1 MREKV
6 KKWIKRLFITKYI
19 IVRNEIILWQ
29 LIYVNRTETKY
40 ILASSELL
48 SSVSFSERLK
58 FSKAIKEAYKARA
71 IWSWLLMKI
80 LINRNGSDFKY
91 KRIREVDVVFL
102 TDLTGLT
109 EN

>member
-1 MREKV
+1 MRERV
-6 KKWIKRLFITKYI
+6 KKWIRKLFRTKYI

-29 LIYVNRTETKY
+29 LIYVNRTESKY

-48 SSVSFSERLK
+48 SEVSFSDRLK
-58 FSKAIKEAYKARA
+58 FSKAMKEAYKTRA
-71 IWSWLLMKI
+71 IWSWILMKI
-80 LINRNGSDFKY
+80 LINRNGRDFKY
-91 KRIREVDVVFL
+91 KRIKAVDVVFL